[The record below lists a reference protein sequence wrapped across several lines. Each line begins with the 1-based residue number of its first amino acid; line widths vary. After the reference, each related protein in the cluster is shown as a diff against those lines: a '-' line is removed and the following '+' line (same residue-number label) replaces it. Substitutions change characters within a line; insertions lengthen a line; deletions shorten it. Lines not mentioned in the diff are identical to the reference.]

1 MRSPGDILLVSCYEL
16 GHQPFHLASLSAM
29 LQQAGYAPAAVDTAV
44 DTLTEEA
51 ISRARLVAISVPMH
65 TALRLGQRIALR
77 VRLINPSAHICFYGL
92 YAFLNAD
99 YLLHDTIDS
108 AIGGEYESPFL
119 DLVAA
124 LEKGKTGIIPG
135 VTTHQF
141 NSDPWIKRT
150 PYIVPTRQQ
159 LPSPERYAHLETNG
173 TMRLAGY
180 TETTRGC
187 KHTCLHC
194 PITPVYNGRFFA
206 IPTEIVLADIR
217 AQLEQGVR
225 HITFGDP
232 DFLNGPKHAMRI
244 TRALHDEFPGVT
256 FDATIKIE
264 HLLKHQHLLPE
275 LKSLGCAFIVSA
287 VESLNDNV
295 LRNLNKG
302 HTAVDVAE
310 AFDLM
315 EQVGIPLRP
324 SLMPFSPWETLESYI
339 TLLNFFEDRRL
350 IEQIDPVHFSIRL
363 LIPPGSALLT
373 SPDSKLWLREL
384 DAAAFTYKW
393 QHPDPR
399 LDALHQKVASLTEE
413 AELAKSNTIETF
425 FHIKALTLSIIG
437 KDLHI
442 PEAVEHYGTPRVLPH
457 LTESWFC

>member
-77 VRLINPSAHICFYGL
+77 VRSINPSAHICFYGL

-206 IPTEIVLADIR
+206 IPNEVVLADIR

-363 LIPPGSALLT
+363 LIPPGSALLA

-413 AELAKSNTIETF
+413 AELAKFNTIETF

>member
-150 PYIVPTRQQ
+150 PYIVPTRQH

-217 AQLEQGVR
+217 AQLEQGVP

-363 LIPPGSALLT
+363 LIPPGSALLA

-413 AELAKSNTIETF
+413 AELAKFNTIETF

>member
-206 IPTEIVLADIR
+206 IPNEVVLADIR
-217 AQLEQGVR
+217 AQLEQGVP

-363 LIPPGSALLT
+363 LIPPGSALLA

-413 AELAKSNTIETF
+413 AELAKFNTIETF

>member
-16 GHQPFHLASLSAM
+16 GHQPFHLASLYAM

-206 IPTEIVLADIR
+206 IPNEVVLADIR

-363 LIPPGSALLT
+363 LIPPGSALLA

-413 AELAKSNTIETF
+413 AELAKFNTIETF

>member
-1 MRSPGDILLVSCYEL
+1 M
-16 GHQPFHLASLSAM
+16 
-29 LQQAGYAPAAVDTAV
+29 
-44 DTLTEEA
+44 
-51 ISRARLVAISVPMH
+51 
-65 TALRLGQRIALR
+65 
-77 VRLINPSAHICFYGL
+77 
-92 YAFLNAD
+92 
-99 YLLHDTIDS
+99 
-108 AIGGEYESPFL
+108 
-119 DLVAA
+119 
-124 LEKGKTGIIPG
+124 
-135 VTTHQF
+135 
-141 NSDPWIKRT
+141 
-150 PYIVPTRQQ
+150 
-159 LPSPERYAHLETNG
+159 
-173 TMRLAGY
+173 
-180 TETTRGC
+180 
-187 KHTCLHC
+187 
-194 PITPVYNGRFFA
+194 
-206 IPTEIVLADIR
+206 LADIR

-232 DFLNGPKHAMRI
+232 DFFNGPKHAIRI

-339 TLLNFFEDRRL
+339 TLLNFFEDRHL

-363 LIPPGSALLT
+363 LIPPGSALLA

-399 LDALHQKVASLTEE
+399 LDTLHQKVASLTEE
-413 AELAKSNTIETF
+413 ADLAKSNTIETF

-437 KDLHI
+437 KDLHV
-442 PEAVEHYGTPRVLPH
+442 PEAVEHYGTPRALPH